1 MTTTVVWTATT
12 TRDDDDGGVDSRG
25 CHEHTTS
32 SSSSCVLCESCR
44 PLLAVKLSGLH
55 CEKKQLAAAKLKR
68 PEVEKL
74 ASDRD
79 AIARVK
85 TRVYL
90 TSVFARIE
98 GDKLLVES
106 AGPLGDISA
115 LDGVHLRGSFGPTWS
130 SDDIGNSC
138 AIDCCGWDVFL
149 FAGQRCAGWYLYD
162 GIKNSAA
169 LTFLHHRSLV
179 DICVVQLLTWTN

>member
-1 MTTTVVWTATT
+1 
-12 TRDDDDGGVDSRG
+12 
-25 CHEHTTS
+25 
-32 SSSSCVLCESCR
+32 
-44 PLLAVKLSGLH
+44 LLAVKLSGLH

-68 PEVEKL
+68 LEVEKL

-90 TSVFARIE
+90 TSVFARGDVPHRVE
-98 GDKLLVES
+98 GGQLLVES

-115 LDGVHLRGSFGPTWS
+115 LDGVLLRGSFGPTWS

-149 FAGQRCAGWYLYD
+149 FAGQRCAGWYLR
-162 GIKNSAA
+162 IAR
-169 LTFLHHRSLV
+169 L
-179 DICVVQLLTWTN
+179 

>member
-1 MTTTVVWTATT
+1 M
-12 TRDDDDGGVDSRG
+12 
-25 CHEHTTS
+25 
-32 SSSSCVLCESCR
+32 
-44 PLLAVKLSGLH
+44 K
-55 CEKKQLAAAKLKR
+55 
-68 PEVEKL
+68 KL

-79 AIARVK
+79 AIARV
-85 TRVYL
+85 YL
-90 TSVFARIE
+90 TSVFARGDVPHRVE

-106 AGPLGDISA
+106 AGPFGDISA
-115 LDGVHLRGSFGPTWS
+115 LDGVLLRGSFGPTWS